1 MTVETFLAQATKRL
15 STAGIATARLDCL
28 VLLEDV
34 LNTNRTQILAH
45 PEIEINDEQIMYLW
59 KMVARRANH
68 EPLAYIRGKT
78 EFYGR
83 EFIVDKHVLEP
94 RPESETMIDLL
105 KATAL
110 AALPASP
117 HIADVGAGSGALG
130 ITAKLE
136 LPNAQVGLIEIDR
149 AALAVAKKNVSK
161 FSIQAACIK
170 SDLLTQTTAH
180 YDVILANLPYVP
192 DGFHINP
199 AAHAEPRLAI
209 FGGSEGLD
217 VYRRL
222 FSQLES
228 FAWRPRFI
236 FTESLPPQ
244 HDKLASIALAAG
256 FQLLQTEDFVQQ
268 FEPNTTKST

>member
-15 STAGIATARLDCL
+15 SAAGIATARLDCL

-34 LNTNRTQILAH
+34 LNTNRTQILAY
-45 PEIEINDEQIMYLW
+45 PEKEINDEQIMYLW
-59 KMVARRANH
+59 ELTSRREKH

-105 KATAL
+105 KA
-110 AALPASP
+110 AAATNLFTHPR
-117 HIADVGAGSGALG
+117 IADVGSGSGALG

-136 LPNAQVGLIEIDR
+136 LPNARVDLIEIDQ
-149 AALAVAKKNVSK
+149 AALIVAQKNVSK
-161 FSIQAACIK
+161 FSISAQCIK
-170 SDLLTQTTAH
+170 NDLLTQTSAS

-192 DGFHINP
+192 DDFHINP
-199 AAHAEPRLAI
+199 AALREPRLAI
-209 FGGSEGLD
+209 FGGGDGLD

-222 FSQLES
+222 FQQLKGFDWKPE
-228 FAWRPRFI
+228 AI
-236 FTESLPPQ
+236 FTEALPPQ
-244 HDKLASIALAAG
+244 HDTLATIALETGFKLA
-256 FQLLQTEDFVQQ
+256 QTQDFIQR
-268 FEPNTTKST
+268 FGPSG